1 MPGDMLYEIWL
12 GLKRFWALRW
22 IIKGP
27 TLAFLVFVVLV
38 IIVFATWSEAEFTAE
53 EKVLVERLTP
63 ILDTLVIQQDDLYK
77 LVGNYEDC
85 QGSGDYYLDFT
96 YKEHGDAA
104 NVKGVKLKESS
115 DGYQGAKS
123 LYCEAHSDAFV
134 SSIVELP
141 QDKEELLE
149 LNPISRGLAEGRQE
163 DLERLVE
170 ATSDN
175 PGGLGPIEQAVSY
188 RWLSAPTLGETR
200 YAWVRNLVNADTGEE
215 SEIYHFDFN
224 RGVVMAALLVKL
236 PNGPAAE
243 VEARALAAALD
254 QRIAAQLQ
262 LLAVTNGPTSAGTP
276 AAATPL
282 PTLSPEELSAIGGD
296 PPPPP
301 GEIDPCTLVTKAE
314 AEEILEQPVVE
325 VWRHSHFF
333 GGGNICEWTSGLGE
347 LFSSIFLRLD
357 TGYSEQEFVE
367 IYESME
373 EAGYPTLRPV
383 SGFGDSAYAWG
394 AVLYVF
400 KGDTLIH
407 FPVIVKDEPSLKAAK
422 ELAKIALQRW
432 PPPPPPSS

>member
-1 MPGDMLYEIWL
+1 
-12 GLKRFWALRW
+12 
-22 IIKGP
+22 
-27 TLAFLVFVVLV
+27 
-38 IIVFATWSEAEFTAE
+38 
-53 EKVLVERLTP
+53 VLVEGLTP
-63 ILDTLVIQQDDLYK
+63 ILDTLVMQQDDLYK
-77 LVGNYEDC
+77 LVGNYEPC

-104 NVKGVKLKESS
+104 NIKGIKLEKSS
-115 DGYQGAKS
+115 DGHQGAES

-134 SSIVELP
+134 SSMVELP

-149 LNPISRGLAEGRQE
+149 LNAISRGLAEGRQE

-175 PGGLGPIEQAVSY
+175 PGGLGPTEQVVSY
-188 RWLSAPTLGETR
+188 RWVSAPTLGETR
-200 YAWVRNLVNADTGEE
+200 YAWVRNLVNVDTGEE
-215 SEIYHFDFN
+215 FEIYHFDFN

-262 LLAVTNGPTSAGTP
+262 LLAVTNGPRSAGTP

-282 PTLSPEELSAIGGD
+282 PTVSPEELSAIGGD
-296 PPPPP
+296 PPPPK
-301 GEIDPCTLVTKAE
+301 GEIDPCTLITKAE
-314 AEEILEQPVVE
+314 AEAILELPAAD
-325 VWRHSHFF
+325 VWRHTHFF

-347 LFSSIFLRLD
+347 PFSSIFLRLD
-357 TGYSEQEFVE
+357 AGYSEEELLNFYDRTEGYFGTPQE
-367 IYESME
+367 
-373 EAGYPTLRPV
+373 V
-383 SGFGDSAYAWG
+383 SGIGDAAYSLG
-394 AVLYVF
+394 EILDVVV
-400 KGDTLIH
+400 GDIKLGLA
-407 FPVIVKDEPSLKAAK
+407 VIVKDEPRLKAAK